1 MKLMK
6 YIWMIASL
14 SILSS
19 CSDFLE
25 ERSQDTYYITSYTD
39 LDELLI
45 GDCYLPVKNST
56 DLASTTS
63 PGYFIH
69 YLADEIEEHTNG
81 ELAYTSTEECNKA
94 IFGYYTWQQRVGQT
108 YNYNGYLSENSTWQ
122 EIYRLINVAN
132 NIIDCTQDVPQIT
145 EEEKLEV
152 KRINGE
158 AHFLRAAYYFWLVN
172 LYGKPYTKATA
183 GTDLGVPL
191 KTSPEVN
198 DVIFSRNT
206 VQEVYDLV
214 LSDLKQAEADLSAAK
229 KLETIYRANITAVH
243 LLMSRVYLY
252 MQDWAMAKKYAD
264 KVLEARPELV
274 DLHSLKG
281 SFLTKSSVENIFSMG
296 GAEISCSMCNYD
308 PSFRVSH
315 DLYDAYDDNDLR
327 KATFW
332 WKRRDFV
339 GYVKLEIPPLYYDT
353 EPDDK
358 WYYEDMFYGPSK
370 NIKSPVSDRFLF
382 RTSEAYLNKA
392 EAEAYLGNESD
403 ACDALN
409 ALYAKRYEQGN
420 GYDYS
425 GETLIKAI
433 RKERRLELALEG
445 HRWFDLRRYSVCE
458 KYPESKRIVHDYTYY
473 EDYEMVERH
482 RFVLEEFDAA
492 YTLPIPQEVIEFNVG
507 MPNNERP
514 VRKHTVVAIE

>member
-6 YIWMIASL
+6 HIWIIAGL
-14 SILSS
+14 SFLVS

-45 GDCYLPVKNST
+45 GDCYLSVNPASELVYTT
-56 DLASTTS
+56 D

-81 ELAYTSTEECNKA
+81 ELSYTSTQECNEA

-108 YNYNGYLSENSTWQ
+108 YNYNGYLSENLTWK

-132 NIIDCTQDVPQIT
+132 NIIDCTKNVPQET

-152 KRINGE
+152 RRVNGE

-183 GTDLGVPL
+183 DTDLGVPV
-191 KTSPEVN
+191 KISSEVN
-198 DVIFSRNT
+198 DVIFSRST
-206 VQEVYDLV
+206 VQEVYNLV
-214 LSDLKQAEADLSAAK
+214 LSDLKQAEADLTVSR
-229 KLETIYRANITAVH
+229 KLETIYRADITAVH

-252 MQDWAMAKKYAD
+252 MQDWTMAKKYAD
-264 KVLEARPELV
+264 KVLETHSELV
-274 DLHSLKG
+274 DLHTLNG

-296 GAEISCSMCNYD
+296 GAEIPCSMCNYD

-327 KATFW
+327 KNAFW
-332 WKRRDFV
+332 WKRGNFV
-339 GYVKLEIPPLYYDT
+339 GYVKLEVPPMDYDT
-353 EPDDK
+353 DPDDK
-358 WYYEDMFYGPSK
+358 YYYEEMFYLPSRNMK
-370 NIKSPVSDRFLF
+370 ASVSDRFLF
-382 RTSEAYLNKA
+382 RTAEAYLNKA

-403 ACDALN
+403 ARDALN
-409 ALYAKRYEQGN
+409 DLYVKRYEQGN
-420 GYDYS
+420 GYDCS
-425 GETLIKAI
+425 GEDLVKAI

-458 KYPESKRIVHDYTYY
+458 KYPESKRIVHEYTYY
-473 EDYEMVERH
+473 EDYNMVERH

-514 VRKHTVVAIE
+514 VRNHTVVPIE